1 MKEQGVWERDAFEP
15 QRPRVVLGDA
25 HSWPQGLGAVG
36 PGAGGGGRD
45 SEPRLWSPWGE
56 RWAGCLSLYLPEERG
71 THSGFQSVGCLW
83 GFKKIF
89 LFFKV
94 GC

>member
-56 RWAGCLSLYLPEERG
+56 RWGRLSFPVPPGGARDPQWFPVCGMPLG
-71 THSGFQSVGCLW
+71 
-83 GFKKIF
+83 I
-89 LFFKV
+89 
-94 GC
+94 